1 MRKAYMTISALLLCT
16 GMMLAQTP
24 ANRTA
29 KTVAADVLA
38 QMPAGQQET
47 YNDLIGQLSQ
57 AGDDAVQVIVGMINA
72 PGKGSNA
79 QTDYALSGLSHFVMA
94 KGQESARLVVAKAYV
109 KALGSV
115 SERETK
121 AFIIRQL
128 QIMGGDEAVDALADY
143 LTDKELSGP
152 ASRALA
158 RIATPAA
165 GEALMA
171 GLKSRVA
178 MGAKAKR
185 DMINAIGEVKVAGA
199 EELLLT
205 FVGSQ
210 DIDLQKAVLYAL
222 SQVGGEASLK
232 VLGDAAAQAGYTMEK
247 SGANEAYIE
256 LIKNIAA
263 KGNVAAAE
271 KAAKDLQKKAEK
283 ANQLQTRE
291 AALKILLSLKGNK
304 DATKMLLAAL
314 KDPCKGY
321 RNAALNFASDYV
333 GESDYIEVVKAT
345 LKAKPEVKVD
355 VINWLGREAKCPAK
369 NPVLK
374 KLMVRFDLS
383 LAQVLTQQLKS
394 GDFAVEQAAVW
405 TMVKLGD
412 ASFVPTIA
420 NLLTNSDKQ
429 VVLLAQD
436 ALLAFPGKIDNAVAE
451 AINKAGDDGK
461 VAGLEL
467 LAVRMADSK
476 VNTVLE
482 QMKSSSAAVKG
493 AAYTALQKVVT
504 ARDFTTTCG
513 LLESQTEANDVKL
526 MQEAVKAAVHFMP
539 AAEQVSTVTRRMY
552 QAGEAK
558 KSLYYAVLAS
568 TNDPKALQIIIDGC
582 NKNTGAAK
590 TAAVEALMSWKGIE
604 AAEYLFEIAK
614 GSGDLANRS
623 LTRYVNLIASSSM
636 TGENK
641 LLRLRKAMDIAKSD
655 DVRSLVLQK
664 VEGTGTYLAMLYA
677 AEYLDNKPV
686 QQPAANA
693 VMNIALGHPEYTG
706 QNVRAMLEKV
716 MKVLDNPDAHYQV
729 EGIKKHLAEM
739 PDEVGFVPMFNGKDL
754 TGWKGMVEGGNP
766 YKRYALKPA
775 KLAKE
780 QEKADERMRADW
792 IVEDGCLV
800 YLGTGYDNLCSE
812 KQYGDFE
819 MYVEWMLDPAG
830 KEPDAGIYLR
840 ATPQVQIW
848 DTSRVNVGAQV
859 GSGGLYNNQVNE
871 SKPSK
876 VADNKLGEWNTFYIK
891 MVGDR
896 VTVDFNGER
905 VVDNVILENY
915 WDRSKPIFAT
925 EQIELQAHGSKCYF
939 RNIYVKELKRQE
951 PFQLSEQEKK
961 EGFQVLFD
969 GTNMYEW
976 QGNTGD
982 YILEDG
988 CISMVP
994 SRSFGGN
1001 LYTKKEFANFIYR
1014 FEFQLT
1020 PGANNGVGLRAPLE
1034 GDAAYVGMESQ
1045 ILDCEHPI
1053 YKGITPYQ
1061 HHGSIY
1067 GILKADESH
1076 KTAMKPVGEWNE
1088 EEIICD
1094 GDNIKVTLN
1103 GVVIVEGNIREAVKN
1118 GTPDKKEHPGL
1129 FNKKGHIGFL
1139 GHGSPVKF
1147 RNIRVK
1153 ELK

>member
-185 DMINAIGEVKVAGA
+185 DMINAIAEAKVAGA

-210 DIDLQKAVLYAL
+210 DIDLQKTVLYAL

-247 SGANEAYIE
+247 SGANKAYIE

-345 LKAKPEVKVD
+345 LKAKSEVKVD

-383 LAQVLTQQLKS
+383 LAQVLTQQLKL

-739 PDEVGFVPMFNGKDL
+739 PDEVGFVSMFNGKDL

-876 VADNKLGEWNTFYIK
+876 VADNKLGEWNTFHIK

>member
-1 MRKAYMTISALLLCT
+1 
-16 GMMLAQTP
+16 
-24 ANRTA
+24 
-29 KTVAADVLA
+29 
-38 QMPAGQQET
+38 
-47 YNDLIGQLSQ
+47 
-57 AGDDAVQVIVGMINA
+57 
-72 PGKGSNA
+72 
-79 QTDYALSGLSHFVMA
+79 
-94 KGQESARLVVAKAYV
+94 
-109 KALGSV
+109 
-115 SERETK
+115 
-121 AFIIRQL
+121 
-128 QIMGGDEAVDALADY
+128 
-143 LTDKELSGP
+143 
-152 ASRALA
+152 
-158 RIATPAA
+158 
-165 GEALMA
+165 
-171 GLKSRVA
+171 
-178 MGAKAKR
+178 
-185 DMINAIGEVKVAGA
+185 
-199 EELLLT
+199 
-205 FVGSQ
+205 
-210 DIDLQKAVLYAL
+210 
-222 SQVGGEASLK
+222 
-232 VLGDAAAQAGYTMEK
+232 
-247 SGANEAYIE
+247 
-256 LIKNIAA
+256 
-263 KGNVAAAE
+263 
-271 KAAKDLQKKAEK
+271 
-283 ANQLQTRE
+283 
-291 AALKILLSLKGNK
+291 
-304 DATKMLLAAL
+304 
-314 KDPCKGY
+314 
-321 RNAALNFASDYV
+321 
-333 GESDYIEVVKAT
+333 
-345 LKAKPEVKVD
+345 
-355 VINWLGREAKCPAK
+355 
-369 NPVLK
+369 
-374 KLMVRFDLS
+374 
-383 LAQVLTQQLKS
+383 
-394 GDFAVEQAAVW
+394 
-405 TMVKLGD
+405 
-412 ASFVPTIA
+412 
-420 NLLTNSDKQ
+420 
-429 VVLLAQD
+429 
-436 ALLAFPGKIDNAVAE
+436 
-451 AINKAGDDGK
+451 
-461 VAGLEL
+461 
-467 LAVRMADSK
+467 
-476 VNTVLE
+476 
-482 QMKSSSAAVKG
+482 
-493 AAYTALQKVVT
+493 
-504 ARDFTTTCG
+504 
-513 LLESQTEANDVKL
+513 
-526 MQEAVKAAVHFMP
+526 
-539 AAEQVSTVTRRMY
+539 
-552 QAGEAK
+552 
-558 KSLYYAVLAS
+558 
-568 TNDPKALQIIIDGC
+568 
-582 NKNTGAAK
+582 
-590 TAAVEALMSWKGIE
+590 
-604 AAEYLFEIAK
+604 
-614 GSGDLANRS
+614 
-623 LTRYVNLIASSSM
+623 
-636 TGENK
+636 
-641 LLRLRKAMDIAKSD
+641 
-655 DVRSLVLQK
+655 
-664 VEGTGTYLAMLYA
+664 
-677 AEYLDNKPV
+677 
-686 QQPAANA
+686 
-693 VMNIALGHPEYTG
+693 
-706 QNVRAMLEKV
+706 

-876 VADNKLGEWNTFYIK
+876 VADNKLGEWNTFHIK

-951 PFQLSEQEKK
+951 PFQLSEQEKN

-1067 GILKADESH
+1067 GILKADENH

>member
-185 DMINAIGEVKVAGA
+185 DMVNAIAEAKVAGA

-210 DIDLQKAVLYAL
+210 DIDLQKTVLYAL

-412 ASFVPTIA
+412 ASFIPTIA

-739 PDEVGFVPMFNGKDL
+739 PDEVGFVSMLNGKDL

-766 YKRYALKPA
+766 YKRYALKSA

-876 VADNKLGEWNTFYIK
+876 VADNKLGEWNTFHIK

-1067 GILKADESH
+1067 GILKADENH

>member
-185 DMINAIGEVKVAGA
+185 DMVNAIAEAKVAGA

-210 DIDLQKAVLYAL
+210 DIDLQKTVLYAL

-451 AINKAGDDGK
+451 TINKAGDDGK

-641 LLRLRKAMDIAKSD
+641 LLRLRKAMDIAKND

-876 VADNKLGEWNTFYIK
+876 VADNKLGEWNTFHIK

-1067 GILKADESH
+1067 GILKADENH

>member
-185 DMINAIGEVKVAGA
+185 DMVNAIAEAKVAGA

-210 DIDLQKAVLYAL
+210 DIDLQKTVLYAL

-568 TNDPKALQIIIDGC
+568 TNAPKALQIIIDGC

-876 VADNKLGEWNTFYIK
+876 VADNKLGEWNTFHIK

>member
-185 DMINAIGEVKVAGA
+185 DMINAIAEAKVAGA

-210 DIDLQKAVLYAL
+210 DIDLQKTVLYAL

-314 KDPCKGY
+314 KDPCKEY
-321 RNAALNFASDYV
+321 RNAALNFASDYM

-412 ASFVPTIA
+412 ASFIPTIA

-859 GSGGLYNNQVNE
+859 GSGGLYNNQVNG

-876 VADNKLGEWNTFYIK
+876 VADNKLGEWNMFHIK

>member
-185 DMINAIGEVKVAGA
+185 DMVNAIAEAKVAGA

-210 DIDLQKAVLYAL
+210 DIDLQKTVLYAL

-247 SGANEAYIE
+247 SGNNEAYIE

-412 ASFVPTIA
+412 ASFIPTIA

-739 PDEVGFVPMFNGKDL
+739 PDEVGFVSMLNGKDL

-766 YKRYALKPA
+766 YKRYALKSA

-876 VADNKLGEWNTFYIK
+876 VADNKLGEWNTFHIK

-1067 GILKADESH
+1067 GILKADENH